1 MHVDTLIIGAG
12 LSGLYTAYRL
22 HQAEQ
27 SFLLLEA
34 RSRLGGRILSL
45 AATQSSS
52 DPLAKR
58 YDLGPAWIWPGFQP
72 LMSSLIKELKLPLF
86 QQQVDG
92 DLLYEES
99 HSNQPHRH
107 GGPSAHTQSFRIA
120 GGAQALIEAL
130 SNTLPAQL
138 IQNDSRVTKL
148 EQTETGIK
156 ADVERSN
163 EQHESYYARQVIL
176 ALPPRLIR
184 HSIAFNPELT
194 SEQKL
199 ALDDIPTWMAGHAK
213 ILFLYEHP
221 FWRKAGLSGEVF
233 SHKGPMTEIYDAS
246 PSTGGPYAL
255 FGFLGIDSN
264 RRREIGE
271 TTLTQYCLDQL
282 VRLFGQDA
290 QNYAEVLYQDWT
302 KDPYTSTPKDTI
314 ALPGHPE
321 YGLPPVLNHLW
332 EGKIILSGSETAHN
346 HGGYLEGALE
356 AAESCLRLLKK

>member
-1 MHVDTLIIGAG
+1 MHFDTLIIGAG
-12 LSGLYTAYRL
+12 LSGLYTAHRL
-22 HQAEQ
+22 HQEER

-45 AATQSSS
+45 AADQTSS
-52 DPLAKR
+52 DPRAKR

-72 LMSSLIKELKLPLF
+72 LIATLVKELNIPLF
-86 QQQVDG
+86 QQYVTG
-92 DLLYEES
+92 DLLYEETNS
-99 HSNQPHRH
+99 RSPHRH
-107 GGPSAHTQSFRIA
+107 GGPSANTQSFRIA
-120 GGAQALIEAL
+120 GGAQTLIEAL
-130 SNTLPAQL
+130 SNCLPAQL
-138 IQNDSRVTKL
+138 IQTDSHVTKL

-156 ADVERSN
+156 VNVQRSN
-163 EQHESYYARQVIL
+163 QPPESYHARQVIL

-184 HSIAFNPELT
+184 HSIAFNPEFT
-194 SEQKL
+194 TEQQQ
-199 ALDDIPTWMAGHAK
+199 ALENIPTWMAGHAK
-213 ILFLYEHP
+213 ILFLYNQP
-221 FWRKAGLSGEVF
+221 FWREAGLSGEVF

-246 PSTGGPYAL
+246 PATGGPYAL

-282 VRLFGQDA
+282 VRLFGQEA

-314 ALPGHPE
+314 ALQGHPE

-332 EGKIILSGSETAHN
+332 EGKIILSGSETANN

-356 AAESCLRLLKK
+356 AAHLSLDKLI